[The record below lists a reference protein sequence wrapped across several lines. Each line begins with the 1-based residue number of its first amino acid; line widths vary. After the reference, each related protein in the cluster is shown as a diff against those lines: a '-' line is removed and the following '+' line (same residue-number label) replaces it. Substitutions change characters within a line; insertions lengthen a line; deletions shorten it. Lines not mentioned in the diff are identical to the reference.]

1 MTENIQKSEI
11 SILQLLA
18 GIVSSNNNSID
29 IPISSIE
36 KNYADKS
43 IGISINQESQMVTLF
58 LQDQPTQ
65 TITNEEDILEISE
78 EQ

>member
-1 MTENIQKSEI
+1 MTENIQKSEV

-43 IGISINQESQMVTLF
+43 IGISVNQESQMVTLF
-58 LQDQPTQ
+58 LQDQISQ
-65 TITNEEDILEISE
+65 IVNNEEDILEISE

>member
-65 TITNEEDILEISE
+65 TINNEEDILEISE

>member
-1 MTENIQKSEI
+1 M
-11 SILQLLA
+11 QLLA

-65 TITNEEDILEISE
+65 TINNEEDILEISE